1 MCSVASSVFV
11 GLLTGAL
18 SSFYVAR
25 TFHRNSRL
33 DRVLT
38 LVKFCCPYRTQSE
51 RPGDGLSD
59 TGHALIIES
68 EILAHAWFTK
78 PAHVVRTVAAEME
91 ALPSLPVPETDADKA
106 ARNAIKAQWQDRIL
120 HLYRPFWLRRR

>member
-1 MCSVASSVFV
+1 MCSLVLSVLV

-25 TFHRNSRL
+25 TFHRNSHL
-33 DRVLT
+33 DRT
-38 LVKFCCPYRTQSE
+38 LMLLKFCCPYRTHSE

-59 TGHALIIES
+59 TSHALIIES
-68 EILAHAWFTK
+68 EVLAHAWFPK
-78 PAHVVRTVAAEME
+78 PARVVRAVAAEME
-91 ALPSLPVPETDADKA
+91 ALPSLSVPESDAEKA
-106 ARNAIKAQWQDRIL
+106 VRDAIKKEWQNKTL